1 MQVRRVVTG
10 HMSDGKATIASDTK
24 VEGITVDIAPGWE
37 FNILWGADNK
47 ATFPDDG
54 SPRPYST
61 YFPPNEGFRFL
72 IFTVPPRSET
82 TQEDFDRKKA
92 LIELEEKLPGLADH
106 LEPDAPGMHTT
117 DSIDFDYVISGEVW
131 LELDN
136 GEEVHLKAGDTVV
149 QNGTRHAWRN
159 KNSEPCR
166 IVVCLIGAHRI

>member
-10 HMSDGKATIASDTK
+10 RKPDGKATFVSDTK
-24 VEGITVDIAPGWE
+24 VESTTVHILPGWE
-37 FNILWGADNK
+37 FNRLWGADDK
-47 ATFPDDG
+47 ATFSDDG
-54 SPRPYST
+54 SPPAYST
-61 YFPPNEGFRFL
+61 FFPPIEGFRFL

-82 TQEDFDRKKA
+82 TKKDFDRKKA
-92 LIELEEKLPGLADH
+92 LIELEEKLPGLAAH

-136 GEEVHLKAGDTVV
+136 GEEVHLKAGDTIV

-159 KNSEPCR
+159 KSSEPCR
-166 IVVCLIGAHRI
+166 IVVCLIGAPRI